1 MGRKVS
7 VTTEQVS
14 HCSTKEP
21 ETIGKAISVA
31 VSLFTEAGNGLH
43 LVSHA
48 RQFAD
53 SML

>member
-1 MGRKVS
+1 MGHKVS
-7 VTTEQVS
+7 VTTKQVF
-14 HCSTKEP
+14 HCSTKQP
-21 ETIGKAISVA
+21 ETIGKAMSVA

-43 LVSHA
+43 LVSGA